1 MSENYFEDDQFDSV
15 DFTTRPF
22 VKGEYENC
30 RFINCNFANM
40 DLSNVQ
46 FIECEF
52 TGCNISMTKI
62 TGATLNTVKFKESK
76 IIGINFENC
85 NDFLFSVEF
94 ENCILNFSSFYKRVM
109 KKTLFKDCTL
119 HEVDFTDTDL
129 SGSSFIKCDFH
140 KAKFEN
146 TNLEKADLRS
156 SFNYALDPD
165 INKIRKAKFS
175 IEGVVGLLH
184 KYDIVV
190 EL

>member
-1 MSENYFEDDQFDSV
+1 MSENYFEDEQFDSV
-15 DFTTRPF
+15 DFTARLF

-30 RFINCNFANM
+30 RFINCNFSNV
-40 DLSNVQ
+40 DLSKAQ
-46 FIECEF
+46 FIQCEF

-62 TGATLNTVKFKESK
+62 TGTTLNTVKFKESK
-76 IIGINFENC
+76 IIGINFETC

-94 ENCILNFSSFYKRVM
+94 DNCIMNFSSFYKRVM

-146 TNLEKADLRS
+146 TNLEKSDLRS

-165 INKIRKAKFS
+165 LNKIKKAKFS
-175 IEGVVGLLH
+175 IEGAVGLLA
-184 KYDIVV
+184 KYDISI
-190 EL
+190 E